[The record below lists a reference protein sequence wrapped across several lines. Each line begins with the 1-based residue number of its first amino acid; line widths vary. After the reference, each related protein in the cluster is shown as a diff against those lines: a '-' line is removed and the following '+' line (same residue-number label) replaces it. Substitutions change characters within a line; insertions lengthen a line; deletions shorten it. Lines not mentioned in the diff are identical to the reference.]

1 VFNTGLAY
9 PTGMVTGVC
18 WVQVRVASSGP
29 THTPYLYPQN
39 LYLYGWVCCNWEW
52 AAAITR
58 DQQGYGK
65 PWGFSKGFVEGRG
78 RG

>member
-1 VFNTGLAY
+1 VSCYTTPSYFLTAKHRLARREAKFKQDEMISGL
-9 PTGMVTGVC
+9 
-18 WVQVRVASSGP
+18 
-29 THTPYLYPQN
+29 
-39 LYLYGWVCCNWEW
+39 
-52 AAAITR
+52 TR